1 MTARTSS
8 SRLAWVLSL
17 VGVSWSLSATA
28 DSDARGLLL
37 QRAAQ
42 ARGDGNHAEALAAA
56 EQAHVLKPSAAVA
69 RFLAEELV
77 ELERQPEAWLRAQ
90 ECLTRV
96 RTEPRSDN
104 REAVRKGC
112 EYLRGELGAEL
123 AFLDV
128 RVPVEPSDIDLDVS
142 GLRVPGR
149 TRWVAPPG
157 TFRVVARH
165 EGHRP
170 FEREIIVGAGQFASV
185 EVHLEPITSS
195 PPPAQP
201 RRAAAPAP
209 GGDTKSSP
217 SNRSGVGPVVLVSV
231 GAAALAAAVLTHLEA
246 NSRFDELRRDCQDGC
261 RGTRRKRNIDRLDS
275 WVLGLGVGGAI
286 SMAGGALWWA
296 LQTPSDQPP
305 GLGRLSAFISG
316 YRGAF

>member
-1 MTARTSS
+1 MTARTSP

-42 ARGDGNHAEALAAA
+42 ARGAGNHAEALAAA

-96 RTEPRSDN
+96 RTEPSSDN

-128 RVPVEPSDIDLDVS
+128 RLPVEPSDIDLEVS
-142 GLRVPGR
+142 GSEGSRAHALGRPSGHVSGGCPTRRSSALR
-149 TRWVAPPG
+149 TRDRRGSRTV
-157 TFRVVARH
+157 R
-165 EGHRP
+165 
-170 FEREIIVGAGQFASV
+170 ERRGASRAH
-185 EVHLEPITSS
+185 HLEPA
-195 PPPAQP
+195 PCRPASKGRRPRARGGHQELAFQP
-201 RRAAAPAP
+201 VW
-209 GGDTKSSP
+209 G
-217 SNRSGVGPVVLVSV
+217 
-231 GAAALAAAVLTHLEA
+231 
-246 NSRFDELRRDCQDGC
+246 
-261 RGTRRKRNIDRLDS
+261 RGRWFS
-275 WVLGLGVGGAI
+275 C
-286 SMAGGALWWA
+286 
-296 LQTPSDQPP
+296 P
-305 GLGRLSAFISG
+305 
-316 YRGAF
+316 